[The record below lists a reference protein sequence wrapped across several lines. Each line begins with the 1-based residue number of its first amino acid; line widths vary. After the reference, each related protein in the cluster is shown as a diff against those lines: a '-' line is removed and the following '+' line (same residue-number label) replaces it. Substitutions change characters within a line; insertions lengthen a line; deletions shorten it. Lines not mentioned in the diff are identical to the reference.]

1 MEPTR
6 YEGRD
11 VGTGRSISVG
21 VTGETIADV
30 RLENRAGTGPWIA
43 PGLLDIQ
50 LNGFGGA
57 GFNEAETSPDSVARV
72 ALSQW
77 RAGIGAFLPTVTT
90 HSQGRMLHS
99 LRAIAAAC
107 RQPLIG
113 RSILG
118 IHLEGPHISP
128 LDGPRGAHPLEHVRL
143 PAWDEFRRLQEAADG
158 GVLLVTLAPELEGA
172 IPFIERLVDSGV
184 VVAIGHTN
192 ASSRDLDAAIKAGA
206 RLSTHLGNGAHSL
219 LPRHPN
225 YIWEQLSRDE
235 LDCSVIA
242 DGHHLPASVLK
253 CILRCKGVERT
264 IVISD
269 AITQG
274 GLPPGTY
281 TAAGGEV
288 EVAANGRISLA
299 GTPYLAG
306 AGDHLRQGVSNLFRM
321 GVATRRDALRMASLN
336 PARLLSLD
344 DRMGTLEPGKLAN
357 LIQFSWTGDGIRVHR
372 TVVGGQ
378 VVFDDGDG

>member
-1 MEPTR
+1 MESTR
-6 YEGRD
+6 YNGRD
-11 VGTGRSISVG
+11 SRTGRPVSIG
-21 VTGETIADV
+21 VQGETISDV
-30 RLENRAGTGPWIA
+30 RPEDGAEPRFWIA

-50 LNGFGGA
+50 LNGFGGY
-57 GFNEAETSPDSVARV
+57 GFNEAETSPESVARV
-72 ALSQW
+72 VRSQW

-90 HSQGRMLHS
+90 HSQDRMLGS
-99 LRAIAAAC
+99 LRAVTAAC
-107 RQPLIG
+107 RDPRIR
-113 RSILG
+113 RSIPG
-118 IHLEGPHISP
+118 VHLEGPHISP

-143 PAWDEFRRLQEAADG
+143 PAWDEFLRLQEAADG

-192 ASSRDLDAAIKAGA
+192 ASSRDLDAAIEAGA

-288 EVAANGRISLA
+288 EVAGNGRISLA

-306 AGDHLRQGVSNLFRM
+306 AGDHLGQGVSNLVRM

-344 DRMGTLEPGKLAN
+344 DRMGALEPGMLAN
-357 LIQFSWTGDGIRVHR
+357 LIQFSWTGDGILVHR

>member
-1 MEPTR
+1 MAPTR
-6 YEGRD
+6 YAGRD
-11 VGTGRSISVG
+11 VRTGRSVSVG
-21 VTGETIADV
+21 VTGETISDV
-30 RLENRAGTGPWIA
+30 RPRHRSEPRHWIA
-43 PGLLDIQ
+43 PALLDVQ
-50 LNGFGGA
+50 LNGFGGY
-57 GFNEAETSPDSVARV
+57 GFNEAETSPESVARV
-72 ALSQW
+72 VRSQW
-77 RAGIGAFLPTVTT
+77 RAGVGAFLPTVTT
-90 HSQGRMLHS
+90 HSRDRMLHS
-99 LRAIAAAC
+99 LRAITAAC
-107 RQPLIG
+107 RDPRIG
-113 RSILG
+113 RSIPG

-143 PAWDEFRRLQEAADG
+143 PAWDEFLGMQEAAEG

-192 ASSRDLDAAIKAGA
+192 ASSRDLDSAIQAGA

-225 YIWEQLSRDE
+225 YIWEQLSRDP

-281 TAAGGEV
+281 RAAGGEV

-306 AGDHLRQGVSNLFRM
+306 AGDHLGQGVSNLVRM
-321 GVATRRDALRMASLN
+321 GVATCRDALRMASLN

-344 DRMGTLEPGKLAN
+344 DRTGTLEPGKLAH
-357 LIQFSWTGDGIRVHR
+357 LIQFSWTEEGIRVHR

-378 VVFDDGDG
+378 VVFDDGAA